1 MGRFDYW
8 GKLFKALK
16 KHHIRCLFCI
26 YILGHTEDTLLRTLA
41 PKSYLF
47 SENHLFHTMGRVFN
61 NHELS
66 WIFFFVASVFM
77 LSGTSISPKEV
88 ISGFCSQGNKD
99 SGFHVNSGFCWL
111 ISIFLTWKLYIVGKD
126 FSSLKTSLLVK
137 GQAAG
142 TLTYTTTS
150 AQAERML
157 PENN

>member
-1 MGRFDYW
+1 MGGFDYW

-26 YILGHTEDTLLRTLA
+26 YILGSYWRLLRTLA
-41 PKSYLF
+41 PKSCLF

-88 ISGFCSQGNKD
+88 ISGFRSQGNKD
-99 SGFHVNSGFCWL
+99 SGFHVNSGFCRL
-111 ISIFLTWKLYIVGKD
+111 IFIFLTWKLCIVGKD

-142 TLTYTTTS
+142 TITYTTTS

-157 PENN
+157 SENN